1 MVYAPIILKP
11 SHGAIGIKHIVDYQG
26 DSLHFLEQLFFS
38 LGSSV
43 ELPVRMSIN
52 MPYLPKE
59 GAETSSPLRI
69 LSHTKN
75 PGLYGD
81 L

>member
-1 MVYAPIILKP
+1 MVYALIILKP
-11 SHGAIGIKHIVDYQG
+11 SHGAIGIKHVIDYQG
-26 DSLHFLEQLFFS
+26 DSLHFLKQLSFS

-43 ELPVRMSIN
+43 ELAVRMSIDV
-52 MPYLPKE
+52 PYLPKE
-59 GAETSSPLRI
+59 GAETSSPFRI
-69 LSHTKN
+69 LPRAKN